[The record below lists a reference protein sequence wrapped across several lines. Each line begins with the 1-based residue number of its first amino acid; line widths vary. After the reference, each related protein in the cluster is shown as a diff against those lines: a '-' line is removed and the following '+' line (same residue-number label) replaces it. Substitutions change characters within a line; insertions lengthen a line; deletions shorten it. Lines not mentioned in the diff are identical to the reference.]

1 MADDWLDIDKIKIAM
16 KKAAGEPIPFAFGVA
31 TKAADCKLA
40 MYIKR
45 DPEFLRKMM
54 KKEGFKPAKIIV
66 GTARTEGALLIVT
79 CEAEVPNAKKFI
91 KAYLKETPLLQKKV
105 QLMGPEG
112 EFDADDA
119 EDEAQEAVAAAPAAA
134 GSPDEDQA
142 TYKRRFGEVSARVKK
157 FAGEQGAA
165 AKPVIAKFK
174 QAHTLGQNGEFGP
187 ALSALDELEE
197 LLEGGA
203 KASPQADA
211 LAAEWSKRLKEIAP
225 QIKEVLTAKLEG
237 SRDVALKFKEAQG
250 FAGKKDLESAIATL
264 DEVSNMIESLTNEG
278 KELEAEWTQRVKKL
292 APQIKEVL
300 TAKLEGSRDIALKFK
315 EAQGLQSKQ
324 DYATAIALL
333 DEVGTMIE
341 NLTSETKGLEAEWT
355 QRFKAL
361 EPDLESVLKQNLGDP
376 SKLRTARDMAIEKA
390 DGGDHATAL
399 KILDR
404 LQSAVATALSSAK
417 PSGEDEAEVAE
428 TKKGKIAPSI
438 AFTHSRL
445 AWNSARE
452 KIQADLVSLEK
463 AILDAAKDEEAEIFT
478 EIKSKTSNLYDIL
491 GKRNE
496 NLMDK
501 LDEGYKAEKDSPA
514 QLKAYDEAGK
524 LVKDYVNFVNG
535 SPLVQEIDSN
545 PFKAVAVKKTLDSTL
560 KDLAG
565 QLAA

>member
-1 MADDWLDIDKIKIAM
+1 MADDWFDIDKIKIAM

-31 TKAADCKLA
+31 TKAAECKLA

-105 QLMGPEG
+105 QLMGPDG

-119 EDEAQEAVAAAPAAA
+119 EGEDQEAVAAAPAAD
-134 GSPDEDQA
+134 GSSDEEQA
-142 TYKRRFGEVSARVKK
+142 IYKRRFGEVSVRVKK

-211 LAAEWSKRLKEIAP
+211 LAAQWSKRLKEI
-225 QIKEVLTAKLEG
+225 
-237 SRDVALKFKEAQG
+237 
-250 FAGKKDLESAIATL
+250 
-264 DEVSNMIESLTNEG
+264 
-278 KELEAEWTQRVKKL
+278 

-315 EAQGLQSKQ
+315 EAQGYESKQ
-324 DYATAIALL
+324 DLESAIATL
-333 DEVGTMIE
+333 DEVSAMIK
-341 NLTSETKGLEAEWT
+341 NLTSGDTKLEEEWT
-355 QRFKAL
+355 QRFQKL
-361 EPDLESVLKQNLGDP
+361 EPDLASVLEQKLGDP
-376 SKLRTARDMAIEKA
+376 SKLRAARDMAIEKA
-390 DGGDHATAL
+390 DSGDHATAL

-404 LQSAVATALSSAK
+404 LQPAVAQALASAK
-417 PSGEDEAEVAE
+417 TSSEEDKKGSEA
-428 TKKGKIAPSI
+428 KRGKIAPSV
-438 AFTHSRL
+438 AFTQSRL
-445 AWNSARE
+445 AWDAARKKVKGE
-452 KIQADLVSLEK
+452 LASLEK
-463 AILDAAKDEEAEIFT
+463 AILEAAKDEDPELFKEV
-478 EIKSKTSNLYDIL
+478 KSKTAQLYDIL
-491 GKRNE
+491 GSRDEK
-496 NLMDK
+496 LMDK
-501 LDEGYKAEKDSPA
+501 LDEGYGAEKDSPA

-524 LVKDYVNFVNG
+524 LVDDYVKFVNG

-545 PFKAVAVKKTLDSTL
+545 PFIPVAVRKTLDMTFKVLSERL
-560 KDLAG
+560 PA
-565 QLAA
+565 